1 MSLEDALNKNTAAVE
16 AHNALLEKML
26 AAGGSKPAA
35 SAKAADKPA
44 GKPADKPAAKPR
56 TTTARSKGEPT
67 LELVTEKITAFL
79 KTGDAETRAEH
90 KAQAGLIIEHYDVD
104 RFTQIPSEHWTD
116 ALGYLEDFAAGR
128 TPAFV
133 DENGG
138 SDDGDGD
145 GDDAMV

>member
-35 SAKAADKPA
+35 GAA
-44 GKPADKPAAKPR
+44 GKPAEKPATKPAEKPK
-56 TTTARSKGEPT
+56 TTTTKSKGEPT

-79 KTGDAETRAEH
+79 KTGDAETRALH
-90 KAQAGLIIEHYDVD
+90 KDQAALIMQHYDVS

-116 ALGYLEDFAAGR
+116 ALGYLKDFEEGN
-128 TPAFV
+128 TPGFI

-138 SDDGDGD
+138 GDDGDGD
-145 GDDAMV
+145 DDGAMI